1 MANQNSSISP
11 EMQTA
16 AVNAISQFR
25 EDARGIW
32 QTLNNELDTDMARSA
47 GGYAV
52 KFTQIRA
59 DVTTCQGKIT
69 TDLQTMEDRLGM
81 VSSSVQTTDQ
91 DALTT
96 LGPSIQPTSV
106 FGS

>member
-1 MANQNSSISP
+1 
-11 EMQTA
+11 
-16 AVNAISQFR
+16 
-25 EDARGIW
+25 
-32 QTLNNELDTDMARSA
+32 
-47 GGYAV
+47 
-52 KFTQIRA
+52 
-59 DVTTCQGKIT
+59 
-69 TDLQTMEDRLGM
+69 M